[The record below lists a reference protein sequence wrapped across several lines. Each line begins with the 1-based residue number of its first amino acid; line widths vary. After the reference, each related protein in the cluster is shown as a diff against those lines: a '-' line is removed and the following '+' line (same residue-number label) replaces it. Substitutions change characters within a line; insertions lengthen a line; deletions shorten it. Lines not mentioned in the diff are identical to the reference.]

1 MNVLKV
7 QTTVLRTALTQKE
20 VTPAPVSMAIA

>member
-7 QTTVLRTALTQKE
+7 QTTVLRTALIQME
-20 VTPAPVSMAIA
+20 VTPAPVAPAIA